1 VIAPLTDAIEAGPD
15 LDAPAWLVRCAGWP
29 DDLAGWGESGAA
41 LAGPPAGPGF
51 VGRAAELGWLSAL
64 LAEATAGTP
73 RVAVIEGE
81 AGLGKS
87 SLITAFLAGHLDTPV
102 LAASGDAA
110 EQELP
115 WGMVRQLA
123 HRADGDLLTG
133 FPLLAGGPVASADP
147 LSVGEE
153 LLGLLAAGSAA
164 GGLVVV
170 IEDLQWADQL
180 SARALLFAC
189 RRLAGEKVLV
199 IGSGRPQHLSHLGEG
214 WARFLT
220 GDRRCARLALPR
232 LSPAELTEL
241 ATALGR
247 GLPAGGLSGR
257 GMRRVADHSR
267 GNPLFARAML
277 TELPGH
283 VLEGP
288 DNGLYLPRSLA
299 AVILP
304 RLNALPAA
312 ARNLVIAA
320 SVLGEQCAVSDAAV
334 LAGVPEPD
342 LALDHAVAAGFL
354 AVQPGHRG
362 LRFSHE
368 LIRRAV
374 YADITAT
381 RRRSLHRWAAAMT
394 DGPDSLS
401 HRVAA
406 AGGTDLQLALELDA
420 AAALAARRGE
430 IAPAAAYLVQAAEL
444 GARGP
449 GRASRLLSAFELLV
463 RTGDASGAEEMLP
476 LVEHLPASTRR
487 DTALGQLAMLRA
499 RPATAEPLFLAAW
512 AAHRQAGR
520 GDPADDEAA
529 AEAAA
534 GLALLYGHALSAD
547 QCRMWARRSMI
558 TAGDGIGPAGPAGPG
573 GLGGL
578 QDPGGLGGLQDPGGP
593 QDPGGL
599 GGPGRLGA
607 LAALAMAR
615 AVMGEAA
622 AALKLFSFLPPA
634 AALVPDCHADA
645 LTVRGMLRLWTGD
658 LPGADADL
666 TAVVTRIRLGLRPR
680 YPGQALG
687 YLAETA
693 FRLGRWDEAQA
704 HAELAVSM
712 AEDAGRRCD
721 LPFAHNVAARV
732 AAFRG
737 EWELASAHVSSAE
750 HAARAA
756 GTPAAM
762 GFAAA
767 ARSVLG
773 LARDDPAEV
782 LQATPAGPMARAAG
796 PGDDP
801 TTCLWRPALIW
812 ALLRS
817 GRLDEATAAVDAFEA
832 SSAAC
837 DDRQALVHSARLR
850 AGVARAAG
858 DLEQA
863 EGILE
868 AHRALADGLGI
879 PIAQALFNVEYGLC
893 LARAHRRPA
902 ALARLRS
909 AHEMLAGLGA
919 RPFADAVA
927 AELAALG
934 LRGRPDADPGLIG
947 LTAQERQVARL
958 VADGMSNREAAAQ
971 LYLSPKTIE
980 YHLAHIFAK
989 LGIKTRYQLAARAAT
1004 AGLSG
1009 PEDDGHPGPARAA
1022 RRPGP
1027 ARSAGA
1033 CGPSS
1038 PAPASGPPSRPF
1050 ASLPATSVRITPQA

>member
-1 VIAPLTDAIEAGPD
+1 VTFPLTDTIEAGPD
-15 LDAPAWLVRCAGWP
+15 PVGPTWLDRCAGWP
-29 DDLAGWGESGAA
+29 DDLAGWPDP
-41 LAGPPAGPGF
+41 GPVF
-51 VGRAAELGWLSAL
+51 IGRAGELDRLSGL

-73 RVAVIEGE
+73 RIAIIEGE

-87 SLITAFLAGHLDTPV
+87 SLITAFLARHLDTPA
-102 LAASGDAA
+102 LAASGEAA

-123 HRADGDLLTG
+123 HRADSDLLTG
-133 FPLLAGGPVASADP
+133 FPLLAGGPAASADP

-164 GGLVVV
+164 GGLLGAGSAAGGLIVV

-199 IGSGRPQHLSHLGEG
+199 IGSGRPQHPSRLGEG

-220 GDRRCARLALPR
+220 GDRRCTRLALPR
-232 LSPAELTEL
+232 LSEAELSEL
-241 ATALGR
+241 AAALGR
-247 GLPAGGLSGR
+247 GLPSGGLSGR
-257 GMRRVADHSR
+257 ALRRVADHSQ

-277 TELPGH
+277 TELPDH
-283 VLEGP
+283 VLEGG

-334 LAGVPEPD
+334 LAGVPQPD
-342 LALDHAVAAGFL
+342 YALDQAVAAGFL
-354 AVQPGHRG
+354 VAQPGHRG

-374 YADITAT
+374 YGDITAA

-420 AAALAARRGE
+420 AAAMAARRGE

-449 GRASRLLSAFELLV
+449 GRAGRLLSAFELLV
-463 RTGDASGAEEMLP
+463 RTGDAAGAEEMRP
-476 LVEHLPASTRR
+476 LVEHLPAGTRR

-499 RPATAEPLFLAAW
+499 RPATAEELFLAAW
-512 AAHRQAGR
+512 AAHRQPGC

-534 GLALLYGHALSAD
+534 GLALLYGNALSPD
-547 QCRMWARRSMI
+547 QCRMWTRRSMI
-558 TAGDGIGPAGPAGPG
+558 SAGDGSGPAGSGGQSGPG
-573 GLGGL
+573 GQAG
-578 QDPGGLGGLQDPGGP
+578 
-593 QDPGGL
+593 
-599 GGPGRLGA
+599 LGA
-607 LAALAMAR
+607 LGALGAQAMAR

-622 AALKLFSFLPPA
+622 AALRLFSSLPPA
-634 AALVPDCHADA
+634 AALVPDSHADA

-666 TAVVTRIRLGLRPR
+666 TAVVTRIRGGLRPR

-704 HAELAVSM
+704 HAELAVSV
-712 AEDAGRRCD
+712 AEDAGRLCD

-732 AAFRG
+732 ASFRG

-756 GTPAAM
+756 GTPGAM

-773 LARDDPAEV
+773 FARDDPGEV

-796 PGDDP
+796 SGDDP
-801 TTCLWRPALIW
+801 TTCLWRPALVW

-817 GRLDEATAAVDAFEA
+817 GRLDEATAALDALA
-832 SSAAC
+832 AGSAAR
-837 DDRQALVHSARLR
+837 DDRQALVTA
-850 AGVARAAG
+850 
-858 DLEQA
+858 
-863 EGILE
+863 
-868 AHRALADGLGI
+868 
-879 PIAQALFNVEYGLC
+879 
-893 LARAHRRPA
+893 
-902 ALARLRS
+902 
-909 AHEMLAGLGA
+909 
-919 RPFADAVA
+919 
-927 AELAALG
+927 
-934 LRGRPDADPGLIG
+934 PG
-947 LTAQERQVARL
+947 
-958 VADGMSNREAAAQ
+958 
-971 LYLSPKTIE
+971 
-980 YHLAHIFAK
+980 
-989 LGIKTRYQLAARAAT
+989 
-1004 AGLSG
+1004 
-1009 PEDDGHPGPARAA
+1009 
-1022 RRPGP
+1022 
-1027 ARSAGA
+1027 
-1033 CGPSS
+1033 
-1038 PAPASGPPSRPF
+1038 
-1050 ASLPATSVRITPQA
+1050 

>member
-1 VIAPLTDAIEAGPD
+1 VTFPLTDAIEAGPD
-15 LDAPAWLVRCAGWP
+15 PDGPTWLDRCAGWP
-29 DDLAGWGESGAA
+29 DDLAGWRDSGPAPA
-41 LAGPPAGPGF
+41 RPAGPVF
-51 VGRAAELGWLSAL
+51 VGRAAELDRLSGL
-64 LAEATAGTP
+64 LAEATAATP
-73 RVAVIEGE
+73 RIAIIEGE

-87 SLITAFLAGHLDTPV
+87 SLITAFLARHLDTPA
-102 LAASGDAA
+102 LAASGEAA

-123 HRADGDLLTG
+123 HRVDSDLLAG
-133 FPLLAGGPVASADP
+133 FPLLAGGPAASADP
-147 LSVGEE
+147 LAVGEE
-153 LLGLLAAGSAA
+153 LLGLLAARSAA
-164 GGLVVV
+164 GGLIVV

-189 RRLAGEKVLV
+189 RRLASEKVLV
-199 IGSGRPQHLSHLGEG
+199 VGSGRPQHLSRLGEG

-220 GDRRCARLALPR
+220 GDRRCTRLALPR
-232 LSPAELTEL
+232 LGDAELAEL

-247 GLPAGGLSGR
+247 GLPSGGLSSR
-257 GMRRVADHSR
+257 GMRRVADHSL

-277 TELPGH
+277 TELPDH
-283 VLEGP
+283 VLEGT
-288 DNGLYLPRSLA
+288 DTGLYLPRSLA

-334 LAGVPEPD
+334 LAGVAQPD
-342 LALDHAVAAGFL
+342 YALDQAVAAGFL
-354 AVQPGHRG
+354 VAQPGHRG

-374 YADITAT
+374 YGDITAA

-430 IAPAAAYLVQAAEL
+430 IASAAGYLVQAAEL

-449 GRASRLLSAFELLV
+449 GRARRLLSAFELLV
-463 RTGDASGAEEMLP
+463 RTGDASGAEEMRP
-476 LVEHLPASTRR
+476 LVEYLPASTRR
-487 DTALGQLAMLRA
+487 DTALGQLAMLRV
-499 RPATAEPLFLAAW
+499 RPATAEELFLAAW
-512 AAHRQAGR
+512 AAHRQPGR

-534 GLALLYGHALSAD
+534 GLALLYGNALSPD
-547 QCRMWARRSMI
+547 QCRMWTRRSMI
-558 TAGDGIGPAGPAGPG
+558 SAGDGSGPAG
-573 GLGGL
+573 
-578 QDPGGLGGLQDPGGP
+578 
-593 QDPGGL
+593 
-599 GGPGRLGA
+599 LGA
-607 LAALAMAR
+607 LGAQAMAR

-622 AALKLFSFLPPA
+622 AALKLFSSLPAA
-634 AALVPDCHADA
+634 AALVPDSHADA

-666 TAVVTRIRLGLRPR
+666 TAVVTRIRGGLRPR

-693 FRLGRWDEAQA
+693 FRLGRWDEAQT

-712 AEDAGRRCD
+712 AEDAGRLCD

-750 HAARAA
+750 QAARAA
-756 GTPAAM
+756 GTPGAM

-773 LARDDPAEV
+773 FARDDPGEV
-782 LQATPAGPMARAAG
+782 LQATPTGPMTRVVG
-796 PGDDP
+796 WGDDP
-801 TTCLWRPALIW
+801 TTGLWRPVLIW

-817 GRLDEATAAVDAFEA
+817 GRLDEATAALDAFEA
-832 SSAAC
+832 GSIAH
-837 DDRQALVHSARLR
+837 DDDQALVHSAWLR
-850 AGVARAAG
+850 ASVARAAG
-858 DLEQA
+858 DLDQA
-863 EGILE
+863 EDVLE
-868 AHRALADGLGI
+868 ERRALADGLGS
-879 PIAQALFNVEYGLC
+879 PIAQALFDVEYGRC

-909 AHEMLAGLGA
+909 AHETLAGLGA
-919 RPFADAVA
+919 RPLADAVV

-934 LRGRPDADPGLIG
+934 LRGRPDADLGLVG
-947 LTAQERQVARL
+947 LTAQEREVARL
-958 VADGMSNREAAAQ
+958 VAGGMSNREAAAQ

-989 LGIKTRYQLAARAAT
+989 LGIKTRYQLAARVAT
-1004 AGLSG
+1004 APLCGPLDNGLAGLGRLS
-1009 PEDDGHPGPARAA
+1009 AA
-1022 RRPGP
+1022 R
-1027 ARSAGA
+1027 
-1033 CGPSS
+1033 
-1038 PAPASGPPSRPF
+1038 PPSPRQP
-1050 ASLPATSVRITPQA
+1050 SGQ